1 MISWLSTKKTEF
13 NDKDT
18 TNIIATR
25 QYEKAFEMIK
35 EKFDSNNV
43 RYKMFALQKRSL
55 NFK

>member
-1 MISWLSTKKTEF
+1 MNKTEF

-35 EKFDSNNV
+35 EKFSSKNG
-43 RYKMFALQKRSL
+43 RLIQKCLL
-55 NFK
+55 NSE